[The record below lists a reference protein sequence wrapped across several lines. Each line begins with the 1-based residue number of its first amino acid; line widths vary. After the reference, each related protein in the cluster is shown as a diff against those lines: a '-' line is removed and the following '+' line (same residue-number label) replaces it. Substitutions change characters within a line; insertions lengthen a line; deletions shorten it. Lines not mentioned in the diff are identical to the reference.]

1 MEQDAQEDVVAAQ
14 PPTPV
19 SKPGPPAKEDAE
31 VEKIKTSAVA
41 TFVKAARKSG
51 YDFTRLESSASD
63 IARVAND
70 AASKVSEPGLRVDA
84 LKEAFAKLYGEA

>member
-1 MEQDAQEDVVAAQ
+1 M
-14 PPTPV
+14 
-19 SKPGPPAKEDAE
+19 
-31 VEKIKTSAVA
+31 EKIKTSAVA

-70 AASKVSEPGLRVDA
+70 AASKVSERGLRVDA